1 MSTTT
6 SSSSRNDRSNELRVL
21 RSDEPIVLGPDDYV
35 VVDTRT
41 SVEPLDGS
49 VQRVT
54 AARGSHTEDVSRRM
68 RNYAF
73 SMGIRTLCVVAFIIS
88 FPHWYAWLF
97 VPGAVLL
104 PYVAVIIANAGRER
118 APSAIAGVQTP
129 GHNLPVL
136 RTTGPA

>member
-1 MSTTT
+1 MPTTT
-6 SSSSRNDRSNELRVL
+6 SSSSGPDRTGEPRVP

-35 VVDTRT
+35 VVDTRP
-41 SVEPLDGS
+41 SVERSDGS

-54 AARGSHTEDVSRRM
+54 AARGSHTEDVGRRM

-73 SMGIRTLCVVAFIIS
+73 SMGVRTLCVLAAVLS

-104 PYVAVIIANAGRER
+104 PYVAVIVANAGRER
-118 APSAIAGVQTP
+118 TP
-129 GHNLPVL
+129 AALAAVPTTAANLPVL
-136 RTTGPA
+136 RTSDPV